1 MMGFL
6 ALLLILAADGA
17 LMNLAAQGGPE
28 IASCSSSPSVATDRR
43 TGRPAPTGCRDT
55 ASPRTRFKARIVG
68 GEDAP
73 DERYTAAIF
82 YTDTNGKPNICT
94 GALLDSR
101 HVLTA
106 GHCGCG
112 IPESYQVTFNQF
124 ARQPSGPDEL
134 IRIERGPIQ
143 LDPLACAFG
152 IAPGKDLALLRL
164 TKDMLKTPRDFGYP
178 AFALAVDYQERMI
191 SGEALKVV
199 GYGRTETGGV
209 ATRKLAR
216 IPVLSADCFDPAYML
231 DCAPFQEM
239 IMADRTGSR
248 TPRDSCEG
256 DSGGPVYIRASVR
269 LPTCETRHF
278 QGEPEQPY
286 EYYLEEEKETVMQD
300 VLVAVTSR
308 AAPFAQPLLGGHCGG
323 GSINTL
329 IGRKPVYAWLEANG
343 VRRQR
348 CVAAAPK

>member
-1 MMGFL
+1 MTRLL
-6 ALLLILAADGA
+6 ALLLIMVADGA
-17 LMNLAAQGGPE
+17 LASLVAQGGPE
-28 IASCSSSPSVATDRR
+28 IAECKPSAAINRS
-43 TGRPAPTGCRDT
+43 TGRPALSGCLDT
-55 ASPRTRFKARIVG
+55 TPPRRGRFKVRIVG
-68 GEDAP
+68 GVHAP

-101 HVLTA
+101 TVLTA

-112 IPESYQVTFNQF
+112 VPESYQVTFNQF

-134 IRIERGPIQ
+134 IRIERSPIQ
-143 LDPLACAFG
+143 FDPLACAFG
-152 IAPGKDLALLRL
+152 IAPGQDLALLRL
-164 TKDMLKTPRDFGYP
+164 VKDVLKTPRDFGYP

-191 SGEALKVV
+191 RGEELKVV
-199 GYGRTETGGV
+199 GYGKTETGGI
-209 ATRKLAR
+209 ATRKLAM
-216 IPVLSADCFDPAYML
+216 IPVLTPDCFNREYMF

-248 TPRDSCEG
+248 GPRDSCEG
-256 DSGGPVYIRASVR
+256 DSGGPVYIRAEVR
-269 LPTCETRHF
+269 LPPCDVTDLQR
-278 QGEPEQPY
+278 QPEQPY
-286 EYYLEEEKETVMQD
+286 ENYLEKEKETVVQD

-329 IGRKPVYAWLEANG
+329 IGRKSVHAWLEANG
-343 VRRQR
+343 VRRQS
-348 CVAAAPK
+348 CVAPASK